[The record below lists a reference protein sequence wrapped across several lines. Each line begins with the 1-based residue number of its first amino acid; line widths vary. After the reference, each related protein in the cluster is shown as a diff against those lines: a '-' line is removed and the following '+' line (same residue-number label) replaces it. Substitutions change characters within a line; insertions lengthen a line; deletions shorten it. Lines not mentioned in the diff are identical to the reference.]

1 MKFTTKIFMSAFLLA
16 ASMSASA
23 NGGYSSLYVFGD
35 SLSDTGNLQ
44 AILQDGVTPE
54 RFTNGAVAVEVIAAG
69 LGLPLSNSYHLLGG
83 ALPFGNNY
91 AIAGAKALDDD
102 GNEATPDINLPTQV
116 NTFLQ
121 INGGV
126 APSDALYI
134 VLIGGNDIR
143 EARTIRTAGLLADT
157 KEERK
162 AAREAAKAYI
172 KSAVAS
178 EEAQISKLIAAGAHN
193 ILVVNAPDIG
203 AIPETDLAELQALAT
218 ADSNRELKRAD
229 RLEEISSKLSAKYN
243 QKLSRVVGRLER
255 NTDANIMSYDLF
267 GFLTEQIN
275 AAEDLGYTNTEDACI
290 YVFSQ
295 GGAVN
300 PECADFPVASGF
312 LFWDEIHPTTTAHQ
326 NAGFDILQ
334 SVLLP

>member
-1 MKFTTKIFMSAFLLA
+1 MKFMNKLFVSAVFMLA
-16 ASMSASA
+16 SITASA
-23 NGGYSSLYVFGD
+23 NGGYSALYVFGD

-44 AILQDGVTPE
+44 AILQDGVTPD
-54 RFTNGAVAVEVIAAG
+54 RFTNGPVAVEVIAAG

-83 ALPFGNNY
+83 ALPFGNNF
-91 AIAGAKALDDD
+91 AIAGAKTLDDD

-116 NTFLQ
+116 NAFLQ

-143 EARTIRTAGLLADT
+143 EARGMRAAGLLAET

-162 AAREAAKAYI
+162 AAREAAKDYI
-172 KSAVAS
+172 KAAVAS

-203 AIPETDLAELQALAT
+203 AIPETDLVELQTLAY
-218 ADSNRELKRAD
+218 ADTNRELKRAD
-229 RLEEISSKLSAKYN
+229 RLEAITSKLSAKYN
-243 QKLSRVVGRLER
+243 QKLSRVIGRLER
-255 NTDANIMSYDLF
+255 NTGANIMSYDLF

-290 YVFSQ
+290 FVFSQ
-295 GGAVN
+295 GGAIN
-300 PECADFPVASGF
+300 PECSDFPVASGF
-312 LFWDEIHPTTTAHQ
+312 LFWDEIHPTTKAHQ
-326 NAGFDILQ
+326 NAGVDILE
-334 SVLLP
+334 SVFLP

>member
-1 MKFTTKIFMSAFLLA
+1 MTFINRIFVSVCLLVG
-16 ASMSASA
+16 SLPASA
-23 NGGYSSLYVFGD
+23 NGAYSSLYVFGD

-44 AILQDGVTPE
+44 AILQDGVTPQ

-69 LGLPLSNSYHLLGG
+69 LGLPLSNSYHLLAG
-83 ALPFGNNY
+83 ALPYGNNY

-116 NTFLQ
+116 NAFLQ

-126 APSDALYI
+126 APSEALYI

-143 EARTIRTAGLLADT
+143 EARRIRTGGLLADT
-157 KEERK
+157 KEQRK
-162 AAREAAKAYI
+162 AAREAAKEYI
-172 KSAVAS
+172 KAAVAS
-178 EEAQISKLIAAGAHN
+178 EEAQISKLVAAGAHN

-203 AIPETDLAELQALAT
+203 AIPETDLVELQALAM
-218 ADSNRELKRAD
+218 ADSNRELKRLD
-229 RLEEISSKLSAKYN
+229 RLEAITSKLSSKYN

-255 NTDANIMSYDLF
+255 NTGANIMSYDLF

-275 AAEDLGYTNTEDACI
+275 ASEDLGYTNTEDACI
-290 YVFSQ
+290 YIFSQ
-295 GGAVN
+295 GGAIN
-300 PECADFPVASGF
+300 PECADFPIATGF

-326 NAGFDILQ
+326 NAGVDILQ
-334 SVLLP
+334 NVFLP